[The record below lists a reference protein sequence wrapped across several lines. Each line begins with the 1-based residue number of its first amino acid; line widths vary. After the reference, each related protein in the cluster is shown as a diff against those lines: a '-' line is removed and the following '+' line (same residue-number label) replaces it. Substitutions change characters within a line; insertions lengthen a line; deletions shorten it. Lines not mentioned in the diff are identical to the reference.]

1 MNTFISFNFDFSWLL
16 TIGSYIFLAVGLYTM
31 AKRRGIRNPWL
42 AWIPVANMWLLGCLS
57 DQYQYVA
64 LGRQKNKRKMLLTLE
79 IVVLVLSIVVV
90 AIFAV
95 WFFKL
100 LSFFLPSFTPELL
113 TELAAMTE
121 DEAAQWAMNLVENSP
136 EATAYVMDS
145 IGLILG
151 GAGLAL
157 VLGGLAIWLAVV
169 QYMAYNDLFRSAD
182 PRTAGMFLALG
193 IVLSFFGL
201 GILLS
206 IFVFINRE
214 KDQGMPP
221 RQDEVVPPPPVWT
234 PPTPP
239 TEPWA

>member
-1 MNTFISFNFDFSWLL
+1 MSYFISFDFSWLL
-16 TIGSYIFLAVGLYTM
+16 SIGSYIFLAVGLYTM

-64 LGRQKNKRKMLLTLE
+64 LGQQKNKRKTLLALE
-79 IVVLVLSIVVV
+79 IVVLVLSTIVIV
-90 AIFAV
+90 IFAV
-95 WFFKL
+95 WFVKL
-100 LSFFLPSFTPELL
+100 LGFFLPDFSPELL
-113 TELAAMTE
+113 AELASMTE
-121 DEAAQWAMNLVENSP
+121 EDATQWATGLLEGSP
-136 EATAYVMDS
+136 EAMAYVMDS

-151 GAGLAL
+151 GVGLAL
-157 VLGGLAIWLAVV
+157 VLGGLAIWMAVV
-169 QYMAYNDLFRSAD
+169 QYMAYNDVLRSAD

-193 IVLSFFGL
+193 IVLGLFGY

-214 KDQGMPP
+214 KDFGMPP